1 MFIKT
6 FSKTKTRKDSETHK
20 LPIDFKIAI
29 FENEKVKTQWENITD
44 NAKKNWICWILD
56 AKKEETRKRRI
67 AIAISKLSSCTKRPC
82 CFQGCKH

>member
-1 MFIKT
+1 MKIKND
-6 FSKTKTRKDSETHK
+6 KNVHK
-20 LPIDFKIAI
+20 LPTDFEIAI
-29 FENEKVKTQWENITD
+29 FENEKAKAQWENITD

-67 AIAISKLSSCTKRPC
+67 EVAISKLLSGMKRPC